1 VVGREVTHRVGG
13 AGIAGEC
20 QGLAAAAAAA
30 EIQLATRAACA
41 RLLIPAETRRRRG
54 PEPITTGSDYGFRDR
69 GHAAKLA
76 QAAYTCL
83 RCPRPGTTSQNL
95 CGLLSQLQEF
105 FVGQAAQQRADVRK
119 NFLARRRVAL
129 REIVDEL
136 AERDLAGAALDDFG
150 RDRVR
155 LEDPFGREQN
165 PSALRLV
172 VNEAYA
178 TRQPWPRL
186 GGDEGAWIAQEVL
199 QSFGTKAPGGI
210 CFGAT

>member
-1 VVGREVTHRVGG
+1 MDS
-13 AGIAGEC
+13 GIV
-20 QGLAAAAAAA
+20 
-30 EIQLATRAACA
+30 
-41 RLLIPAETRRRRG
+41 
-54 PEPITTGSDYGFRDR
+54 

-83 RCPRPGTTSQNL
+83 RCPCPGTTSQNL
-95 CGLLSQLQEF
+95 RRLLSQLQELL
-105 FVGQAAQQRADVRK
+105 VGQAAQQRGDVRE

-129 REIVDEL
+129 RKIIDEL
-136 AERDLAGAALDDFG
+136 AERDLARTALDDFG
-150 RDRVR
+150 RDRIR

-178 TRQPWPRL
+178 TRQPRPRL
-186 GGDEGAWIAQEVL
+186 GGDEGAWIAQELL